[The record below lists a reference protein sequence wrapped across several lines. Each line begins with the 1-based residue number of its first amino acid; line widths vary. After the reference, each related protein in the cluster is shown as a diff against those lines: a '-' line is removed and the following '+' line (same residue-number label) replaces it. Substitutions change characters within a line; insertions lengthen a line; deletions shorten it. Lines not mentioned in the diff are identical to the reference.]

1 VATALRET
9 EEEVGLA
16 RRHVEVI
23 GQLPVYATVTSY
35 VVTPV
40 VGLVR
45 PDFALTLDRFEVAEA
60 FEVPLHFLM
69 TPAHHRRHAFEMDGH
84 LPLIEHLMEL
94 RTRLLWSIGAFAI
107 AFGICYYF
115 SRNLYGFLAAPLAN
129 ALFEHGGGDRRMI
142 FTALYEAFFTYL
154 KVAFFGAVFFSFPMW
169 ATQLWLFVAPGLYRS
184 EKRMALP
191 LLLAAVLLFYLGVAF
206 AYGVMLPA
214 VFGFLTAT
222 VPEGVAMM
230 TDINAYLSFVLVMGL
245 ASGLAFEMPIAVL
258 VALLLGWVTPEQLA
272 AWRGYI
278 VVLIAILAALVT
290 PPDGVSMLLLMI
302 PMWLLFELGLL
313 VGRLLLRGRERPADA

>member
-1 VATALRET
+1 MSGAPEADEPADEGAGLMAHLLELRARLLRAVLGLVLVFLALLPFADT
-9 EEEVGLA
+9 LYSQLA
-16 RRHVEVI
+16 EPLLRFLPEG
-23 GQLPVYATVTSY
+23 GQLIAIDVASPF
-35 VVTPV
+35 
-40 VGLVR
+40 
-45 PDFALTLDRFEVAEA
+45 FAPIKL
-60 FEVPLHFLM
+60 
-69 TPAHHRRHAFEMDGH
+69 
-84 LPLIEHLMEL
+84 
-94 RTRLLWSIGAFAI
+94 
-107 AFGICYYF
+107 
-115 SRNLYGFLAAPLAN
+115 
-129 ALFEHGGGDRRMI
+129 
-142 FTALYEAFFTYL
+142 AFFAALLLAMPWVLYQAW
-154 KVAFFGAVFFSFPMW
+154 AFI
-169 ATQLWLFVAPGLYRS
+169 APGLYRS

-206 AYGVMLPA
+206 AYRVMLPA

-230 TDINAYLSFVLVMGL
+230 TDINAYLSFVLVMAL
-245 ASGLAFEMPIAVL
+245 ASAFAFEMPVAVL